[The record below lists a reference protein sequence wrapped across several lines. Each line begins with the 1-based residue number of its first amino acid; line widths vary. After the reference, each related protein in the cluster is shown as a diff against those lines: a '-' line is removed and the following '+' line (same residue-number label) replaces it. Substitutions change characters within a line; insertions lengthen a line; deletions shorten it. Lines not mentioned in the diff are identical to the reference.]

1 MKLVTITIN
10 EAKNF
15 RKLKEIIR
23 MMKSQRSDIE
33 K

>member
-15 RKLKEIIR
+15 HKLKEIIR